1 MGKIDLHIH
10 SNFSDDGELEVE
22 DIVKLSIDQ
31 GMEAISICDHNSTR
45 GVKRAIEYGNANG
58 VEVIPGIEIDCTYNS
73 IDLHVLGYFIDYD
86 NLVFEQLEEDIFRQ
100 EKEAGIKRIRKLKEN
115 TGLKIDEKE
124 VLEKANGQTI
134 TGELIAEVLLGKE
147 ENINNEMLRPYLRG
161 GNRSDMPYVN
171 FYWDFFS
178 QDKIAYVPIN
188 YISLREAINII
199 KNSGGVPVIA
209 HPGNNLKN
217 NMDMIDSIIMEGI
230 CGIEAF
236 STYHTLE
243 QTDYFYKKALEH
255 NILVTCGSDF
265 HGKNKPNIKIGECGC
280 NLDYNSIIKPLKKL
294 NN

>member
-22 DIVKLSIDQ
+22 DIVKLSLSQ
-31 GMEAISICDHNSTR
+31 GMEAISICDHNSVG
-45 GVKRAIEYGNANG
+45 GVRRAIEYGNTTG
-58 VEVIPGIEIDCTYNS
+58 VEVIPGIEIDCIYNS
-73 IDLHVLGYFIDYD
+73 IDLHVLGYYIDYE
-86 NLVFEQLEEDIFRQ
+86 NVEFQRLEEDIIRQ
-100 EKEAGIKRIRKLKEN
+100 EKEAGVKRIRKLREN

-124 VLEKANGQTI
+124 VLERANGKTI

-147 ENINNEMLRPYLRG
+147 ENINNEVLRPYLRG

-178 QDKIAYVPIN
+178 QGKAAYVPIN

-217 NMDMIDSIIMEGI
+217 NMDMIDSIIKEGI

-236 STYHTLE
+236 STYHSLK
-243 QTDYFYKKALEH
+243 QIDYFYKKALEH

-280 NLDYNSIIKPLKKL
+280 NLDYNSIITPLKKL